1 MLLHHCSMTFT
12 TSQFSNPIYEMS
24 MTDLGQSETFLEP
37 GIGVYGLRDQGMEYA
52 GFLRKYYSSI
62 KRRKG
67 C

>member
-1 MLLHHCSMTFT
+1 
-12 TSQFSNPIYEMS
+12 MS
-24 MTDLGQSETFLEP
+24 MTDLSQSETFPEP
-37 GIGVYGLRDQGMEYA
+37 GVGVYGLRDQGMEYA